1 MQAVWLL
8 LLLMPLPLLVV
19 SCCVWL
25 WYLFYLLFYLHF
37 LVEDTCAKAHVY
49 RRTIKLDDC
58 LDPHCMYN
66 TCMRAHNTDDVYR
79 KCHGNVWC
87 SPQAHQ
93 VCLLKGFAAFL
104 CHTLRTLA
112 SEVRYGIC
120 ARTYSI
126 PVLFLWPMCI
136 PWHEVWAIDACSGQ
150 LALVCKLR
158 RSSQLLLIV
167 DIAYAY

>member
-1 MQAVWLL
+1 M
-8 LLLMPLPLLVV
+8 
-19 SCCVWL
+19 
-25 WYLFYLLFYLHF
+25 
-37 LVEDTCAKAHVY
+37 Y
-49 RRTIKLDDC
+49 RRIIKLDDC

-79 KCHGNVWC
+79 KCHGNVLC

-136 PWHEVWAIDACSGQ
+136 PWHEVWAIDACGGQ

-158 RSSQLLLIV
+158 RSSHCCLLWISRMLTDPLVSLSGFDVGDASSCAKCNESGNVPSQSFQLLCRLRERGRMTTH
-167 DIAYAY
+167 